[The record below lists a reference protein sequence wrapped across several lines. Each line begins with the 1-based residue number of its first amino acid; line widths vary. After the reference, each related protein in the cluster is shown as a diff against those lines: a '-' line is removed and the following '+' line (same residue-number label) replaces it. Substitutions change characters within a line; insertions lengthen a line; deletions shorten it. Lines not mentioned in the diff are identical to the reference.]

1 MSWIPVI
8 SQLKSAVQA
17 LSGDKKGARETQ
29 LEFIRRCIIVCHV
42 TSLVYAFKGDNE
54 TAEKIQIEFLQT
66 LGNLIDGIPF
76 IGHLKGGIHYAL
88 GDKNGGDMAMKS
100 ASRSIGKI

>member
-17 LSGDKKGARETQ
+17 LSGDKEGARKTQ
-29 LEFIRRCIIVCHV
+29 LEFIRKCFIVCQV
-42 TSLVYAFKGDNE
+42 TSLFYAIKGDKE
-54 TAEKIQIEFLQT
+54 TAKNIQIECLQI
-66 LGNLIDGIPF
+66 LGNLIDGIPLA
-76 IGHLKGGIHYAL
+76 GHLKGGIHYAC
-88 GDKNGGDMAMKS
+88 GDKNGGDLAMKS